1 MIQIVVIED
10 KKQDQDLI
18 FSLLSSQKGFEITG
32 HGKDGYDA
40 LKLAEQYQPHIIIL
54 DLWEDSF
61 DGPELV
67 PLIKRKSP
75 ATAVIILSGYENDEY
90 AGKAIAAG
98 ASGFLIKKTDMHKLA
113 DSVRT
118 VYNGGCFIN
127 TMILIRTFGL
137 LSNMIKDRKAFQGGG
152 APKNR
157 IPAAVN
163 QIERRIMANI
173 GRGYSNKEIAA
184 KLNLKPGTIRNYL
197 SSIMR
202 KTGLKS
208 RTQVAIFALKNGL
221 SGPAEIRGA
230 SAAYQGNR
238 I

>member
-32 HGKDGYDA
+32 CGKDGYDA
-40 LKLAEQYQPHIIIL
+40 LKLAERHQPHIIIL
-54 DLWEDSF
+54 DLWEDGF
-61 DGPELV
+61 DGSELV

-75 ATAVIILSGYENDEY
+75 ATAVIILSGYEDDKY

-118 VYNGGCFIN
+118 VYNGGYFIN
-127 TMILIRTFGL
+127 TMIVVRTFGL
-137 LSNMIKDRKAFQGGG
+137 LSNMTKDRKVFRNGG
-152 APKNR
+152 AIKPR
-157 IPAAVN
+157 IPTTINRV
-163 QIERRIMANI
+163 ELRIMTGI
-173 GRGYSNKEIAA
+173 GGGYSNKEIAA
-184 KLNLKPGTIRNYL
+184 NLNLKPGTIRNYL

-202 KTGLKS
+202 KIGLKS
-208 RTQVAIFALKNGL
+208 RTQVAIFAVKNGL
-221 SGPAEIRGA
+221 PEPAEFKEA
-230 SAAYQGNR
+230 NAAYQNQY
-238 I
+238 